1 MYNGDAGKENKI
13 NNKYQ
18 IYWKEGFLM
27 PKTKKAAAAA
37 EKEET
42 KVTKAA
48 EKETRAAE
56 KVAEKAAEKVAEKAV
71 EKVEEKKAVA
81 KKAPAKKAPAKK
93 TAPNKPAEAKVNFF
107 VEFGGVQVS
116 VEKVVADVK
125 ATYGKDAKEVA
136 VYLKPEESK
145 AYFVADGE
153 SGEMDVF
160 FC

>member
-1 MYNGDAGKENKI
+1 
-13 NNKYQ
+13 
-18 IYWKEGFLM
+18 M
-27 PKTKKAAAAA
+27 PRTKKAAETAEKKETKATKAA
-37 EKEET
+37 E

-48 EKETRAAE
+48 EK
-56 KVAEKAAEKVAEKAV
+56 VVEKAEV
-71 EKVEEKKAVA
+71 KKAEPKKAAA
-81 KKAPAKKAPAKK
+81 KKAAPAKKAPAKK
-93 TAPNKPAEAKVNFF
+93 AAPKKPAEAKVDFF

-125 ATYGKDAKEVA
+125 ATYGKDAKEFA

>member
-1 MYNGDAGKENKI
+1 
-13 NNKYQ
+13 
-18 IYWKEGFLM
+18 M
-27 PKTKKAAAAA
+27 PKTKKAAETE
-37 EKEET
+37 EKKET

-48 EKETRAAE
+48 EKTTKAAAKPAE
-56 KVAEKAAEKVAEKAV
+56 KVVEKAEV
-71 EKVEEKKAVA
+71 KKAEPKKAAA
-81 KKAPAKKAPAKK
+81 KKAAPAKKAPAKK
-93 TAPNKPAEAKVNFF
+93 AAPKKPAEAKVDFF

-125 ATYGKDAKEVA
+125 ATYGKDAKEIA

>member
-1 MYNGDAGKENKI
+1 MA
-13 NNKYQ
+13 
-18 IYWKEGFLM
+18 
-27 PKTKKAAAAA
+27 TKKAAAKTA
-37 EKEET
+37 EKET

-48 EKETRAAE
+48 EKVTKAA
-56 KVAEKAAEKVAEKAV
+56 AKAAEAV
-71 EKVEEKKAVA
+71 EEKVEKVA

-93 TAPNKPAEAKVNFF
+93 TAPQKPAEAKVNFF

-116 VEKVVADVK
+116 IDEVVANVK
-125 ATYGKDAKEVA
+125 ATYGKDAKEIA

-153 SGEMDVF
+153 ESEMDVF